1 MTEGETLYLGM
12 VIVAFVIYALVL
24 AYVSHRAK

>member
-12 VIVAFVIYALVL
+12 VVVAFVIYALVL
-24 AYVSHRAK
+24 AYVSHRAS

>member
-12 VIVAFVIYALVL
+12 VIAAFVIYAAVL
-24 AYVSHRAK
+24 AYVSQKAK

>member
-12 VIVAFVIYALVL
+12 VIGAFAIYALVL
-24 AYVSHRAK
+24 AYVSHKSP

>member
-12 VIVAFVIYALVL
+12 VVGAFTLYALVL
-24 AYVSHRAK
+24 AFVTARQK

>member
-12 VIVAFVIYALVL
+12 VVGAFIIYALVL
-24 AYVSHRAK
+24 AYISRRSP

>member
-12 VIVAFVIYALVL
+12 VIVAFVIYAVVL
-24 AYVSHRAK
+24 AYVSRKAP

>member
-12 VIVAFVIYALVL
+12 VIAAFVVYALVL
-24 AYVSHRAK
+24 AYVSYKSP